1 MARSTMGDNMSH
13 NTLIKILKEKS
24 VKIGEFTL
32 ASGKQS
38 NFYVDARQTT
48 LSSEGALVIADL
60 ILDRLNDEVVGVGG
74 PVTGADPIVGA
85 TILRA
90 AQMGRSLSGFMVRK
104 KLKAHGTGN
113 WVEGLGNLP
122 PGSKVCMIE
131 DTVTTAGSLVT
142 AIHRAEECGLE
153 VVQCISVVDRQEGAF
168 ETMTSSG
175 YPFET
180 LTTKEDLM

>member
-1 MARSTMGDNMSH
+1 MSRER
-13 NTLIKILKEKS
+13 LISILKERS
-24 VKIGEFTL
+24 VKVGTFTL

-48 LSSEGALVIADL
+48 LSSEGALTIADL
-60 ILDRLNDEVVGVGG
+60 LLERLHPDVVGIGG

-90 AQMGRSLSGFMVRK
+90 QQIGRPLSGFMVRK
-104 KLKAHGTGN
+104 ALKDHGTGN

-122 PGSKVCMIE
+122 KGSKVCMIE

-142 AIHRAEECGLE
+142 AIKQVEACGLE
-153 VVQCISVVDRQEGAF
+153 VVQCISVVDRQEGAS
-168 ETMTSSG
+168 ETMNHAG

-180 LTTKEDLM
+180 LTTKADLL